1 MSCILPYLDTKLDAC
16 LLVASAVTYARRS
29 SCSNVSYGKHMQK
42 KYTRIV
48 TYNNKRCISENASPM
63 QQLAWHDLATL
74 GPVLQPYVTWS
85 ICQH

>member
-1 MSCILPYLDTKLDAC
+1 MRVCWSLQPSRTQDVHLVRMS
-16 LLVASAVTYARRS
+16 
-29 SCSNVSYGKHMQK
+29 HMENICKK

>member
-1 MSCILPYLDTKLDAC
+1 MRVCWSLQPSRTQDVHLVRMS
-16 LLVASAVTYARRS
+16 
-29 SCSNVSYGKHMQK
+29 HMENICKK

-48 TYNNKRCISENASPM
+48 TYNNKRCISENASAM

-74 GPVLQPYVTWS
+74 GPVLQLYVTWS

>member
-1 MSCILPYLDTKLDAC
+1 MRVCWPLQPSRTQDVHLVRMS
-16 LLVASAVTYARRS
+16 
-29 SCSNVSYGKHMQK
+29 HMENICKK

>member
-42 KYTRIV
+42 KNTR
-48 TYNNKRCISENASPM
+48 A
-63 QQLAWHDLATL
+63 L
-74 GPVLQPYVTWS
+74 
-85 ICQH
+85 